1 MGATR
6 PSTTESLCPS
16 TIVTKRQRT
25 FVLTTV
31 ATTMAETAMA
41 TRTAVSSTS
50 QRWRGVHLMSPF
62 TLTTAKLV
70 ALYVRRPVLAE
81 STVAGDQTHALR
93 VPPSF
98 TKVSWRRLI
107 TATTAAAPITYACT
121 RNRSG
126 HRDTTTV
133 TRTATF

>member
-1 MGATR
+1 MG
-6 PSTTESLCPS
+6 
-16 TIVTKRQRT
+16 RT
-25 FVLTTV
+25 V
-31 ATTMAETAMA
+31 
-41 TRTAVSSTS
+41 VSSTS

-133 TRTATF
+133 TRTATFSTEQNTRTREPSTRITTRTRHVPCASITQR